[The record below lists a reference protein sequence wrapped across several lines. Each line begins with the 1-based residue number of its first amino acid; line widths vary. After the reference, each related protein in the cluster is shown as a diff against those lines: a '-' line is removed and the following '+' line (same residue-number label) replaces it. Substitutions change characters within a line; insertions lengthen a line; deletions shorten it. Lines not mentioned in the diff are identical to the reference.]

1 MSTEVRTMIRSVRH
15 AAVCA
20 LAMFVASGGG
30 APLDAQQP
38 ESYARSSA
46 GTRQLTLGGGLSIK
60 LLLEASN
67 LGSPELEVA
76 EITFPVGADAPAG
89 HRHGST
95 EIFYVVEGVLGH
107 VVNGTEHRLAPGMV
121 GVVKPGDA
129 VIHRVLSD
137 VPVKAVVL
145 WVPGG
150 EADRIAPAERWTP
163 LPGAGGT

>member
-1 MSTEVRTMIRSVRH
+1 MCVAVRQIVVSVIAVGWFWGCV
-15 AAVCA
+15 AA
-20 LAMFVASGGG
+20 LS
-30 APLDAQQP
+30 AQQP
-38 ESYARSSA
+38 DGYARSSA

-60 LLLEASN
+60 LLLEAGN
-67 LGSPELEVA
+67 LGSSELEVA
-76 EITFPVGADAPAG
+76 EITFPVGANAPTG

-107 VVNGTEHRLAPGMV
+107 VVNGTEHRLEPGMV
-121 GVVKPGDA
+121 GVVKPGDS

-150 EADRIAPAERWTP
+150 EANRIAPVDRWTP
-163 LPGAGGT
+163 LPGGVGP